1 MNAQKILECVP
12 NFSEG
17 RDVSVIRDIESAISA
32 VAGVRLLHTD
42 MGKATHRT
50 VISFAGSPEAVVE
63 AAVQA
68 IRAAASRIDMQR
80 HQGAHPRMGATD
92 VCPLIPIRGM
102 SLEEAS
108 RYAVMLAR
116 RVGEELAIPVYLY
129 EASASAP
136 HRRNLA
142 DIRSGEYE
150 GLEEKMKQAE
160 WKPDY
165 GPETFQPRVGATVIG
180 AREVLV
186 AYNVNLNTQS
196 VALANAIAYDVR
208 EAGRPLKDPTTG
220 KLVRDAS
227 GEVRRTSGMCPGV
240 KAIGW
245 YIPEYGFAQVS
256 MNLANLGK
264 TPLHEAFEACR
275 KAADAYGV
283 LVTGSELVG
292 LVPERAMTEAGRYFL
307 KKQKRSTGVGDQG
320 LVQVAIQSLGLNSLA
335 PFDPKERI
343 IEYMLED
350 KSNPLVAMS
359 LTEFARE
366 TASENPAPGGGSVS
380 ACVGA
385 FGISLGAMVAN
396 LSAHKRGLEQ
406 HYDRFCAA
414 AEAAQARMQQ
424 LLDLVDED
432 TRAFNAV
439 LSAYRMPKQTP
450 EEKKSRKKAIRSANL
465 YAMEIP
471 LRTMQIAE
479 ACLDTVAEMVEFGNQ
494 NSITDACVGA
504 LCLRTAVQGAAMNV
518 RINALTIDDEEE
530 KARFL
535 KTTAEIE
542 QIAGEKVEKILT
554 TLKEKFQLDRI

>member
-307 KKQKRSTGVGDQG
+307 K
-320 LVQVAIQSLGLNSLA
+320 N
-335 PFDPKERI
+335 
-343 IEYMLED
+343 
-350 KSNPLVAMS
+350 
-359 LTEFARE
+359 
-366 TASENPAPGGGSVS
+366 
-380 ACVGA
+380 
-385 FGISLGAMVAN
+385 
-396 LSAHKRGLEQ
+396 
-406 HYDRFCAA
+406 
-414 AEAAQARMQQ
+414 
-424 LLDLVDED
+424 
-432 TRAFNAV
+432 
-439 LSAYRMPKQTP
+439 
-450 EEKKSRKKAIRSANL
+450 
-465 YAMEIP
+465 
-471 LRTMQIAE
+471 
-479 ACLDTVAEMVEFGNQ
+479 
-494 NSITDACVGA
+494 
-504 LCLRTAVQGAAMNV
+504 
-518 RINALTIDDEEE
+518 
-530 KARFL
+530 
-535 KTTAEIE
+535 
-542 QIAGEKVEKILT
+542 
-554 TLKEKFQLDRI
+554 